1 MMIIPDFTARV
12 RLGSKVRSGYG
23 APASSGDGHGVLNS
37 FIPEHSCPSC
47 IIYYDLAL
55 SIFIVTNSETCGR
68 LLQEPTK
75 LIDRALFFSGLHV
88 SSPHILH
95 DLIHEFHMRSDT
107 DTFVQ
112 MLLMVDG

>member
-23 APASSGDGHGVLNS
+23 APASSGDSHGVLNS
-37 FIPEHSCPSC
+37 LYPKILVQAVS
-47 IIYYDLAL
+47 IYYDLAL

-95 DLIHEFHMRSDT
+95 DLTHEFHMRSDT